1 MIDPSDVQLD
11 KTPPPTSGAF
21 PRRSATPWV
30 LAAGVLLVGGAAV
43 WFFLS
48 GRQGEQTATPPPVDA
63 ASSAQLLPAHGSAAL
78 CPSTDAIA
86 LPSLDEID
94 GLAGTLASTL
104 SAHPRVTAWL
114 ATDDV
119 IRRFAAVVETVANG
133 KSPAVYLGPLRPSG
147 VFRTTERGAG
157 LFVDPRNY
165 ERFAPIAAAVESVDV
180 EAAARVCSGL
190 KPRLDEAY
198 TELGRGGT
206 FDSALE
212 RAIVS
217 LLQTPAIGADQR
229 LVPQGASYGFEDP
242 ALEGLTPAQKH
253 LARMG
258 TRHARAIQDK
268 LRQIALAIGI
278 PQERLPQ

>member
-1 MIDPSDVQLD
+1 MIDPSEVQLD
-11 KTPPPTSGAF
+11 KTPPPTSSAF
-21 PRRSATPWV
+21 PRRSATPWF

-63 ASSAQLLPAHGSAAL
+63 ASPAPLPAHSSAAL
-78 CPSTDAIA
+78 CPSTDTIA

-119 IRRFAAVVETVANG
+119 IRRFAVVVETVASG

-147 VFRTTERGAG
+147 AFRTTERGDG
-157 LFVDPRNY
+157 LFADPRNY
-165 ERFAPIAAAVESVDV
+165 QRFAPIAAAVESVDV

-198 TELGRGGT
+198 AELGRGGT
-206 FDSALE
+206 FDGALE

-217 LLQTPAIGADQR
+217 LLQTPVIGADVR
-229 LVPQGASYGFEDP
+229 LVPQGVSYGFEDP